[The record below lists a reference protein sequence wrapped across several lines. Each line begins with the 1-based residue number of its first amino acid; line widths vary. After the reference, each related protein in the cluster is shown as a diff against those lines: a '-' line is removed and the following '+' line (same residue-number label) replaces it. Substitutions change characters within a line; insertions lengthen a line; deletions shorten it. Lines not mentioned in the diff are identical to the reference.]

1 MYFVAE
7 RQVSQAVV
15 LVPKLVSYVNSARE
29 VAEPVMESR
38 KRTRHTFAVTDV
50 DNLRQEET
58 RGSADCSGGWD
69 LPFTAVLRQI
79 CSVATGS
86 GPLAC

>member
-1 MYFVAE
+1 M
-7 RQVSQAVV
+7 V

-38 KRTRHTFAVTDV
+38 KRTRHTFAVTEV

-69 LPFTAVLRQI
+69 LLITAVLRLA

>member
-15 LVPKLVSYVNSARE
+15 LVPKLVSYVNSARK
-29 VAEPVMESR
+29 VAEPEMESR
-38 KRTRHTFAVTDV
+38 KRIRHAFAVTGV
-50 DNLRQEET
+50 DNLRLEGT

-69 LPFTAVLRQI
+69 LPFTAVLCQTG
-79 CSVATGS
+79 SVATGS
-86 GPLAC
+86 RPLDC

>member
-15 LVPKLVSYVNSARE
+15 LVPKPVSYVNSARE

-38 KRTRHTFAVTDV
+38 KRIRHTFAVTEV

-69 LPFTAVLRQI
+69 LLITAVLRHAR
-79 CSVATGS
+79 SVATGF